1 MTFYCSGYP
10 ELYVKGAIII
20 LGDTTINASELVP
33 ALTDLSSQCGTQLYR
48 SVALMKLKEGTV
60 ECEEYCRLKYVSN
73 LIRTRLSFETK
84 MNTLAAKFFGHNK
97 KSVGF
102 KERRKNIGSF

>member
-1 MTFYCSGYP
+1 MY
-10 ELYVKGAIII
+10 E
-20 LGDTTINASELVP
+20 
-33 ALTDLSSQCGTQLYR
+33 
-48 SVALMKLKEGTV
+48 
-60 ECEEYCRLKYVSN
+60 N

-97 KSVGF
+97 KAVGF